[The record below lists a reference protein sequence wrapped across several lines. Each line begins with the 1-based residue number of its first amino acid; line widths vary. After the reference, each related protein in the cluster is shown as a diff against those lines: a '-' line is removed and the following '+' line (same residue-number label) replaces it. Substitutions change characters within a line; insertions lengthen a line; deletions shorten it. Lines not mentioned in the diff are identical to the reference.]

1 MWTVAKHPA
10 SVVQKRRDRAHA
22 RRRRLEPLIERGK
35 SRVTSAITPKIA
47 SPVQSAGFCRRKY
60 PLLMLGDLD
69 LQEAI
74 GECEV
79 HLVRKTPHLV
89 IVHAADSV

>member
-1 MWTVAKHPA
+1 M
-10 SVVQKRRDRAHA
+10 
-22 RRRRLEPLIERGK
+22 
-35 SRVTSAITPKIA
+35 TSAITPKIA
-47 SPVQSAGFCRRKY
+47 SPVQSAGFCWQEVTA
-60 PLLMLGDLD
+60 LVLGDLD

-79 HLVRKTPHLV
+79 HLVRKTPHPV